1 MGTKTNC
8 MIASLMIFGLLF
20 DSYNLKHLFFTT
32 SFFVFVHK
40 NYKVYRFTIQFPG
53 SHMLLNFV
61 TFVSSTAEK
70 FQHQLF
76 DAWKLYNCDKFV
88 TWIGFERFIV
98 LSKGAEIKI
107 AVNKNGEKDLIE
119 NYQHIWPWMGTEVA
133 ARTIFNRIVAENVFQ
148 QYAVGDYFLNKA
160 RNHSQDFVTQAESK
174 EDFNVLAQI
183 RLWTF
188 DAIYGNLINLI
199 YIFFFASPLHLPLN
213 CKKKKKNVKHSMIL
227 MEVI

>member
-8 MIASLMIFGLLF
+8 MIALLMLFGMLF
-20 DSYNLKHLFFTT
+20 DSYNLKHLFCTT

-40 NYKVYRFTIQFPG
+40 NYKVYRFTVQFPG

-61 TFVSSTAEK
+61 TFLSNTATK
-70 FQHQLF
+70 FHQQLF
-76 DAWKLYNCDKFV
+76 NAWKLYNCDKFV

-107 AVNKNGEKDLIE
+107 AVDKNGEKDLIE
-119 NYQHIWPWMGTEVA
+119 NYQHMWPWMGSEVI

-148 QYAVGDYFLNKA
+148 QYAIGDQFLNKV
-160 RNHSQDFVTQAESK
+160 RKHSEDFVTQAETND
-174 EDFNVLAQI
+174 DFNVLTQI

-188 DAIYGNLINLI
+188 EAIYGNLN
-199 YIFFFASPLHLPLN
+199 
-213 CKKKKKNVKHSMIL
+213 
-227 MEVI
+227 